1 LRPRDQ
7 ILTGLC
13 LGLVY
18 LFSVASLR
26 AEADPLGGRLR
37 QLAARAAE
45 KRNWAPL
52 RHYAVSAPDS
62 ERRGQA
68 YLVLGYREYEAAEYP
83 TAADDLRQASETGFS
98 LADFA
103 KYYRALAARQAGQS
117 GQALEALDG
126 YAERYPTSALRV
138 EALALV
144 AELWLEAGQ
153 PERAMDALAAE
164 PRVRQQPPL
173 ALLLAQAYW
182 DAKRPAE
189 AARRFQEVY
198 YAFPAAAEAKAAADA
213 LNRLRAEL
221 GANFPQATQE
231 IQTARAEL
239 LSVKAGPTDALAE
252 YDTLLQAYTDSPFV
266 PRWKV
271 GRARCLVRLRQAEQA
286 VASLPD
292 SFPANP
298 ETDAQRLATLVE
310 AHLQRADLPAMFRAL
325 DQLRALYPQSAS
337 YAAALSLAGNYFVR
351 EGDWKTA
358 SDCYQPLADGFPGS
372 DFAPDASWRVAWAH
386 YIQRDLAA
394 ATSAFAN
401 YVTRYPDA
409 LHVPGALYWL
419 GRMAA
424 ERGAAPEARAL
435 YTALETRFVHSYYA
449 LQAEQRLSEMDS
461 EPAPEAK
468 NGDSQPLTPVAALAH
483 QLPPRPPSPVPACP
497 PATPSEDLR
506 PFLVLQGLSL
516 ENLGEQ
522 YLLAMLADRPE
533 ATELLLALGRLRA
546 EQRNPSAALLD
557 ARRAVP
563 RYAEYEFSEIP
574 PEVWNLLY
582 PRDYWQLVKRQAR
595 ANGLDPYMVMG
606 LIRQESAFNPRATS
620 SANARGLMQI
630 LPQTASRTRRGRARE
645 APRLYDPA
653 YNVRFGCRYLRDL
666 LKAFEGSFEQA
677 LAAYHAGDFR
687 VKDWL
692 GKNSF
697 REPAEFT
704 ETIPIPATHAYV
716 EAVRRDAAIYRQLL
730 SGTAKFARCR

>member
-1 LRPRDQ
+1 M
-7 ILTGLC
+7 TSLC
-13 LGLVY
+13 LGLVC
-18 LFSVASLR
+18 LFSAASLR
-26 AEADPLGGRLR
+26 AEADPLGGQLR

-45 KRNWAPL
+45 KRNWTPL
-52 RHYAVSAPDS
+52 RRYAESAPDS

-83 TAADDLRQASETGFS
+83 TAADDLRQAAETGFS
-98 LADFA
+98 LADYA
-103 KYYRALAARQAGQS
+103 RYYRALAARQTGQS

-126 YAERYPTSALRV
+126 YAERFPTSALRV

-153 PERAMDALAAE
+153 PERAIDALAAE

-213 LNRLRAEL
+213 LDRLRAEL
-221 GANFPQATQE
+221 GTNFPQPTQE

-239 LSVKAGPTDALAE
+239 LWAKSGSKDALAE
-252 YDTLLQAYTDSPFV
+252 YGTLLQAYPDSSFV

-286 VASLPD
+286 VESLPD

-298 ETDAQRLATLVE
+298 EIDAQRLATLVE
-310 AHLQRADLPAMFRAL
+310 AHLQRADLPAMFRVL
-325 DQLRALYPQSAS
+325 DQLRTLYPQSAS
-337 YAAALSLAGNYFVR
+337 YASALSLAGNHFVR
-351 EGDWKTA
+351 AGDWKTA
-358 SDCYQPLADGFPGS
+358 SDCYQPLADGFPDS

-386 YIQRDLAA
+386 YLQRDSAA

-401 YVTRYPDA
+401 YVTRYLDA
-409 LHVPGALYWL
+409 LHVPAALYWL

-435 YTALETRFVHSYYA
+435 YTALETRFVHSYFA
-449 LQAEQRLSEMDS
+449 LQAEQRLSEMAS
-461 EPAPEAK
+461 EPAPEARS
-468 NGDSQPLTPVAALAH
+468 GESQPLTPVVALAH

-497 PATPSEDLR
+497 PATSSEVLQ

-522 YLLAMLADRPE
+522 YLLAMLSDRPE

-546 EQRNPSAALLD
+546 KQRNPSAALLN
-557 ARRAVP
+557 ARRAIP
-563 RYAEYEFSEIP
+563 KYAEYEFSEIP
-574 PEVWNLLY
+574 PEVWSLLY

-595 ANGLDPYMVMG
+595 ANGLDPYVVMG

-645 APRLYDPA
+645 ARRLYDPA

-666 LKAFEGSFEQA
+666 LKASEGSVERA

>member
-1 LRPRDQ
+1 M
-7 ILTGLC
+7 TSLC

-18 LFSVASLR
+18 LISAASLR

-52 RHYAVSAPDS
+52 RHYAESAPDS

-83 TAADDLRQASETGFS
+83 TAAADLRQAAETGFS

-103 KYYRALAARQAGQS
+103 KYYWALAARQAGQS
-117 GQALEALDG
+117 GQAVDALDG

-144 AELWLEAGQ
+144 AELLLETGQ
-153 PERAMDALAAE
+153 RARAIGALAAE
-164 PRVRQQPPL
+164 PRVRQRPPL

-182 DAKRPAE
+182 DAKRPEE

-213 LNRLRAEL
+213 LDRLRAEL

-239 LSVKAGPTDALAE
+239 LWAKSGSKDALSE
-252 YDTLLQAYTDSPFV
+252 YDALLQAYPDSSFV

-286 VASLPD
+286 VESLPG

-298 ETDAQRLATLVE
+298 EIDAQRLATLVE
-310 AHLQRADLPAMFRAL
+310 AHLQRVDLLAMFRAL

-337 YAAALSLAGNYFVR
+337 YASALSLAGNYFVR

-358 SDCYQPLADGFPGS
+358 SDCYQLLADGFPDS

-386 YIQRDLAA
+386 YLQRDLAA

-409 LHVPGALYWL
+409 LHVPAALYWL
-419 GRMAA
+419 GRMAT
-424 ERGAAPEARAL
+424 ERGAAPEARRAL
-435 YTALETRFVHSYYA
+435 YEALETRFVHTYYA
-449 LQAEQRLSEMDS
+449 LQAEQRLSEMAS
-461 EPAPEAK
+461 EPAPEARS
-468 NGDSQPLTPVAALAH
+468 GESQPPTPVAALAQ
-483 QLPPRPPSPVPACP
+483 QLPPRPPSPVAACP
-497 PATPSEDLR
+497 PATSSEVLQ

-522 YLLAMLADRPE
+522 YLLAMLSDRPE

-546 EQRNPSAALLD
+546 KQRNPSAALLN
-557 ARRAVP
+557 ARRAIP
-563 RYAEYEFSEIP
+563 KYAEYEFSEIP

-595 ANGLDPYMVMG
+595 ANGLDPYVVMG

-645 APRLYDPA
+645 ARRLYDPA

-666 LKAFEGSFEQA
+666 LKASEGSFERA

-692 GKNSF
+692 GKYSF

>member
-1 LRPRDQ
+1 M
-7 ILTGLC
+7 TGLC
-13 LGLVY
+13 LGLVC

-52 RHYAVSAPDS
+52 RHYAESAPDS

-83 TAADDLRQASETGFS
+83 TAADDLRQAAETGFS

-103 KYYRALAARQAGQS
+103 KYYWVLAARQAGQS
-117 GQALEALDG
+117 GQAVDALDG
-126 YAERYPTSALRV
+126 YAERFPTSALRV

-144 AELWLEAGQ
+144 AELLLETGQ
-153 PERAMDALAAE
+153 PERAMGALAAE
-164 PRVRQQPPL
+164 PRVRQRPPL

-213 LNRLRAEL
+213 LDRLRAEL
-221 GANFPQATQE
+221 GTNFPQPTQE

-239 LSVKAGPTDALAE
+239 LWAKSGSKDALAE
-252 YDTLLQAYTDSPFV
+252 YDALLQAYPDSPFV
-266 PRWKV
+266 PRWKI
-271 GRARCLVRLRQAEQA
+271 GRARCLVRLKQGDQAIE
-286 VASLPD
+286 SLPD
-292 SFPANP
+292 SFPADP
-298 ETDAQRLATLVE
+298 GIDAQRLATLVE

-325 DQLRALYPQSAS
+325 DQLRTLYPQSAS
-337 YAAALSLAGNYFVR
+337 YAAALSVAGNHFVR
-351 EGDWKTA
+351 GGDWKTA
-358 SDCYQPLADGFPGS
+358 SDCYQPLADGFPAS
-372 DFAPDASWRVAWAH
+372 DFAPEASWRVAWAH
-386 YIQRDLAA
+386 YLQRDLAA

-409 LHVPGALYWL
+409 PHVAAALYWL

-435 YTALETRFVHSYYA
+435 YIALQTRFVHSYYA
-449 LQAEQRLSEMDS
+449 LQAEQRLREMAS

-468 NGDSQPLTPVAALAH
+468 SGESQPLTPLAALAY

-497 PATPSEDLR
+497 PATPSEVLQ
-506 PFLVLQGLSL
+506 PFLTLQGLSL

-522 YLLAMLADRPE
+522 YLLAMLVDRPE
-533 ATELLLALGRLRA
+533 ATEQLLILGRLRA

-557 ARRAVP
+557 ARRAMP
-563 RYAEYEFSEIP
+563 KYAEYEFSEIP

-595 ANGLDPYMVMG
+595 TNGLDPYMVMG

-645 APRLYDPA
+645 ARRLYDPA

-666 LKAFEGSFEQA
+666 LKASEGSFEQA

-716 EAVRRDAAIYRQLL
+716 EAVLRDAAIYRQLL